1 MTDSTALTVG
11 VTALVSVS
19 VVFITYILTKRRE
32 YEADL
37 RKLKFGQYQEFLL
50 AMSGIV
56 GERAT
61 DEAHRR
67 YADAVNSILL
77 VGTDKVL
84 IALQE
89 YMAENSYL
97 NKRRSVDKLN
107 RLLDVL
113 LRAMREDIHPRL
125 SAISPTY
132 SFRLQDVPPKA
143 G

>member
-1 MTDSTALTVG
+1 VTDSSALTVG
-11 VTALVSVS
+11 VTALVSIS
-19 VVFITYILTKRRE
+19 AVFITYILTRRRE
-32 YEADL
+32 HKADL
-37 RKLKFGQYQEFLL
+37 RKLKFDLYQEFLL
-50 AMSGIV
+50 AISGIV
-56 GERAT
+56 GERGT
-61 DEAHRR
+61 EEAHRR

-89 YMAENSYL
+89 YMAENSDL
-97 NKRRSVDKLN
+97 NKQRSRDKLN
-107 RLLDVL
+107 RLLDLL

-125 SAISPTY
+125 SVINSTY